1 MLILDLQIGL
11 LLIALRIYISEL
23 ALNLLLLVVRVK
35 ANKPLGVLLE
45 VLNSLD

>member
-11 LLIALRIYISEL
+11 LLIALRINVSEL
-23 ALNLLLLVVRVK
+23 ALKLLLLVVLVK
-35 ANKPLGVLLE
+35 ANKRLGVLLE